1 MLEFCRQET
10 HIARKVHKCSLC
22 NGDILPKTKY
32 YEIIAKCD
40 GQFCDDKYHKLC
52 NDLISDFCKYY
63 ELDEFCTYDIE
74 EYYKDKNCCKCINE
88 KTCTMSTKQCLSMR
102 NKGSEACKL

>member
-1 MLEFCRQET
+1 MIEFCRRET

-52 NDLISDFCKYY
+52 NDLINDFCKDNNTNEFYTY
-63 ELDEFCTYDIE
+63 EVED
-74 EYYKDKNCCKCINE
+74 YYKDNSFYLCNNKE
-88 KTCTMSTKQCLSMR
+88 TCTMSTKQCLSIL
-102 NKGSEACKL
+102 NKDSEVCKS